1 MRPFH
6 REGAIVDQRPIKG
19 KQAEALVEQKVAK
32 RDEVLVQQEQQRQE
46 GRMQQAL
53 LEHVQMQRGSLAH
66 ASPRRWI
73 SHVPRA
79 CMGPFHVV
87 FVHLFT
93 TRIPRLV
100 NSNENFRGGI
110 VAGARAL
117 LEVRDA
123 RIVVENGVQGWN
135 ERQTLVGMR
144 RNREKRRL
152 VTATGAFRTWP
163 RRMDV

>member
-6 REGAIVDQRPIKG
+6 REGALADQRPIKG
-19 KQAEALVEQKVAK
+19 KQADALVEQIEAK
-32 RDEVLVQQEQQRQE
+32 RDEVLVPQEQQRQA
-46 GRMQQAL
+46 RMQQAH
-53 LEHVQMQRGSLAH
+53 LEHVQMQHGSLALGD
-66 ASPRRWI
+66 PRWWI

-79 CMGPFHVV
+79 CLGPFHFV
-87 FVHLFT
+87 FVHRFT
-93 TRIPRLV
+93 TRITRSV
-100 NSNENFRGGI
+100 NSNENFRGSI

-135 ERQTLVGMR
+135 ERQTLVGTR